1 LFSFLSFPVIA
12 GVGSTITRSCYRA
25 FREKAHVAPLSA
37 QELPP
42 PKGQKRI
49 SKQERRVMIEEFVD
63 K

>member
-1 LFSFLSFPVIA
+1 VIA